1 MSLTLL
7 LLFACRNNS
16 HLLFRQCRERDFF
29 IFGAFGNSLPL
40 CHNVCHIAFAGFHFR
55 WIFIV
60 IIHTICILNLF
71 HSKPYVRTSKLFLG
85 GIKTIVIVLLVS
97 LASLSRREVLIRC
110 LVAVWLFTLSE
121 LFTQRTELGKQCD
134 VERVQLIMAPR
145 PYSMIKSPNGI
156 ELLPSQHDC
165 ESFRLKHQFVCYS
178 HFSLNYAQRVFF
190 SS

>member
-71 HSKPYVRTSKLFLG
+71 HSKPYVRTSKLFFGGDKNHCNSFVGFSCFSFTTRGIDSLLG
-85 GIKTIVIVLLVS
+85 
-97 LASLSRREVLIRC
+97 RC
-110 LVAVWLFTLSE
+110 LALYSVRTVYPENRAGEAVRCRKGSADY
-121 LFTQRTELGKQCD
+121 G
-134 VERVQLIMAPR
+134 P
-145 PYSMIKSPNGI
+145 
-156 ELLPSQHDC
+156 PSVLHDQIA
-165 ESFRLKHQFVCYS
+165 KWD
-178 HFSLNYAQRVFF
+178 
-190 SS
+190 